1 MTLLDKAS
9 IIIPKGGDSKGGA
22 SAGVLYGFNPN
33 TQALVPIST
42 VQNTANLTRV
52 NEAGLIES
60 VVSNLLPRDFTNG
73 GCGDYAIWPQRTNQ
87 FLNSATLATQDV
99 TATAVVHTISF
110 SGTGTITFSGAHTGY
125 LVGSGAGDNDIVS
138 VSFTPSAGT
147 VTCTISGTVKYANF
161 EIGTYRS
168 AWIPTVASVET
179 RDAMI
184 TILTGAGSLI
194 GNENGI
200 YMEYLAFSNAESPTI
215 SLGEDASGLTN
226 RFAVRLAQAGNKVS
240 LFMTVGGVG
249 QAVIDTPSSTS
260 FPNVWN
266 KIAIRQATNDV
277 AIYLNGVSAGTD
289 TSAIPFSG
297 QLTAFRFALSNDAS
311 RFYGRFRELVIF
323 NQPPT
328 NAELTAISTT

>member
-1 MTLLDKAS
+1 MSTLLDKAS
-9 IIIPKGGDSKGGA
+9 IIIPRGAASKA
-22 SAGVLYGFNPN
+22 SVLYASSNDGK
-33 TQALVPIST
+33 TLIPITT
-42 VQNTANLTRV
+42 VQNTANLTRI
-52 NEAGLIES
+52 NEAGERVTVL
-60 VVSNLLPRDFTNG
+60 SNVLPRDFENG
-73 GCGDYAIWPQRTNQ
+73 GCGDLAIWPQRTNR
-87 FLNSATLATQDV
+87 FLNSETLATQDV
-99 TATAVVHTISF
+99 TATAVVHTVSF
-110 SGTGTITFSGAHTGY
+110 SGTGTITFSGAHTGS

-184 TILTGAGSLI
+184 PILTGAGSRI

-215 SLGEDASGLTN
+215 SLGEDAAGFTN
-226 RFAVRLAQAGNKVS
+226 RLAVRLAQSGNKVS

-297 QLTAFRFALSNDAS
+297 QLTAFRFASSNDVS

-328 NAELTAISTT
+328 NAELEAISTT